1 MDNKR
6 GSRFIDRSGLLI
18 GYITITG
25 LSDDKYINPTTGK
38 ETYKWNYLCDCGNI
52 GLATYGNLVRNMKFK
67 QSCGCNAGGMRDTLL
82 LHKEGLKKCGSCN
95 EILELCE
102 FGIRKK
108 TLTGFAS
115 SCKKCKSITDRK
127 YRENPAQGRES
138 FLKKKSEYYTR
149 VRTEDPER
157 YDRWAK
163 NNRENRDYSQEYKRM
178 QSNEITRS
186 KSAIRR
192 LILSSLKIRNI
203 SKSKLVMRTED
214 ILGCKFNFFKI
225 HIESQFEEGMNWF
238 NHGKWHIDHKVPLDI
253 GETVDEIIKL
263 NHYTNLQPLW
273 ADENLTKSSK
283 ILEEYNELYFSLL
296 DRHHKDI
303 LNDK

>member
-6 GSRFIDRSGLLI
+6 GSRFIDRTGEHI
-18 GYITITG
+18 GYITIKG
-25 LSDDKYINPTTGK
+25 LSDDKYINPTTCK

-67 QSCGCNAGGMRDTLL
+67 QSCGCNVGGMRDTLL

-102 FGIRKK
+102 FSIRRK

-138 FLKKKSEYYTR
+138 FLKKKLEYSIR
-149 VRTEDPER
+149 VREQDPER
-157 YDRWAK
+157 YNKWLQ
-163 NNRENRDYSQEYKRM
+163 NRRGVRDYSKEYQRIQTDEVLKA
-178 QSNEITRS
+178 
-186 KSAIRR
+186 KDVIRK
-192 LILSSLKIRNI
+192 LVLASLKVRNI

-214 ILGCKFNFFKI
+214 ILGCKFDFFKI
-225 HIESQFEEGMNWF
+225 HIETQFKEGMNWL

-296 DRHHKDI
+296 DKDI
-303 LNDK
+303 LNGKT